1 MKTRFIERDKQGRIV
16 SSYATIQ
23 PGYAEEEL
31 PEDQPDVQAFLNTV
45 QPVRAVT
52 MRQARLALHAAGK
65 LSAIDAAIAQIGGAA
80 QIEWEYATE
89 VRRDW
94 PLVSQVAAGLDMT
107 EAELDA
113 LFTQAA
119 LL

>member
-1 MKTRFIERDKQGRIV
+1 MSIQRYNGKIIGVFRQP
-16 SSYATIQ
+16 Q
-23 PGYAEEEL
+23 PGIAEEEL
-31 PEDQPDVQAFLNTV
+31 SDNHPDVQAFLNPV

-89 VRRDW
+89 VRRDR

-119 LL
+119 TL